1 MSAVEATHPFLHLGA
16 LFLIMQL
23 TYRGV
28 NYQVSDDRATVVESG
43 ATGRYRGAQWVGY
56 KAASVVPQ
64 PNHTLCWR
72 GVVYQ
77 TNGEP
82 VAAAPAMEAP
92 ILPARQ
98 RDRDPIAETHRHA
111 ILKSLEHRLNV
122 ARTQGNQDLIN
133 LLEDEWQQFA

>member
-1 MSAVEATHPFLHLGA
+1 
-16 LFLIMQL
+16 MQL

-28 NYQVSDDRATVVESG
+28 NYPASENRTAVVASG
-43 ATGRYRGAQWVGY
+43 VTGRYRGAQWVGY
-56 KAASVVPQ
+56 KAANAVAQ

-72 GVVYQ
+72 GVRYQ

-82 VAAAPAMEAP
+82 VVAAAAATSAP
-92 ILPARQ
+92 EKPLLPQ
-98 RDRDPIAETHRHA
+98 RSRDPIAETHRHA

-122 ARTQGNQDLIN
+122 ARSQGNQDLIN